1 LEYNKSV
8 ALEDSVRKLGT
19 LVSLNMDSSF
29 FPPHE
34 LWFGHVILH
43 VFQTVLTFVTVY
55 AIPTQEGMFLL
66 REDGVLCIA
75 RVLKICLLAHLN

>member
-1 LEYNKSV
+1 MTSTMTATDFQELME
-8 ALEDSVRKLGT
+8 RFII
-19 LVSLNMDSSF
+19 LV
-29 FPPHE
+29 
-34 LWFGHVILH
+34 II
-43 VFQTVLTFVTVY
+43 QTVLTFVTVY